1 MATEP
6 QLDPQSLVARIIAE
20 LQANPEAQ
28 QLLLR
33 ALLTNEFLGMPAR
46 LDAIEKDIAELKVDV
61 AQLKEDVTQLKEDVA
76 ELKEDVG
83 ELKNDVGTIK
93 GIILENTLHR
103 RLSSEIY
110 HPLQLRRPRLI
121 QSPMQHPGE
130 EFIDLIDDAVLDG
143 RISSENKTRIDK
155 TDFIIRA
162 QRRSER
168 TVVWIVAEVSNRV
181 GESDIVRAR
190 ESADLLGILIDEEI
204 VSVVAGYS
212 IDPRDLARAEAAGVM
227 YIEVEEDD

>member
-1 MATEP
+1 M
-6 QLDPQSLVARIIAE
+6 
-20 LQANPEAQ
+20 
-28 QLLLR
+28 
-33 ALLTNEFLGMPAR
+33 
-46 LDAIEKDIAELKVDV
+46 
-61 AQLKEDVTQLKEDVA
+61 A

-93 GIILENTLHR
+93 GIILKNTLHR

-130 EFIDLIDDAVLDG
+130 EFIYLIDDAVLDG
-143 RISSENKTRIDK
+143 SISSENKTRIDK

-181 GESDIVRAR
+181 GESDVVRAR
-190 ESADLLGILIDEEI
+190 ESADILGILIDEEI
-204 VSVVAGYS
+204 VAVVSGYS
-212 IDPRDLARAEAAGVM
+212 IDPRDLARAEATGVM
-227 YIEVEEDD
+227 YIEVEGDD

>member
-20 LQANPEAQ
+20 LQANPDAQ
-28 QLLLR
+28 RMLLR

-61 AQLKEDVTQLKEDVA
+61 AQLKT
-76 ELKEDVG
+76 DVG
-83 ELKNDVGTIK
+83 ELKNDVGKIK
-93 GIILENTLHR
+93 GIVLENTLQR

-110 HPLQLRRPRLI
+110 QPLQLRRPRLI
-121 QSPMQHPGE
+121 QSPMQHPGD
-130 EFIDLIDDAVLDG
+130 EFLDLIDDAVLDG
-143 RISSENKTRIDK
+143 RITTENKTRIDK

-181 GESDIVRAR
+181 GERDVVRAR
-190 ESADLLGILIDEEI
+190 ESADVLRILIDEEI
-204 VSVVAGYS
+204 VPLVAGYS
-212 IDPRDLARAEAAGVM
+212 IDPRDLARAQAAGVM
-227 YIEVEEDD
+227 YIEVEEDE

>member
-1 MATEP
+1 MTTGP

-20 LQANPEAQ
+20 LQANPDAQ

-33 ALLTNEFLGMPAR
+33 ALLTNEFLGMPVR

-61 AQLKEDVTQLKEDVA
+61 AQLKEDVA

-103 RLSSEIY
+103 RLASEIY

-121 QSPMQHPGE
+121 QSPMQHPGN
-130 EFIDLIDDAVLDG
+130 EFLDLIDDAVLDG

-190 ESADLLGILIDEEI
+190 ESADVLDILVDEEI
-204 VSVVAGYS
+204 VAVVAGYS
-212 IDPRDLARAEAAGVM
+212 IDPRDVARAEAARVM
-227 YIEVEEDD
+227 YIEVEEDE